1 MSAVYPGAKWRP
13 IGVNFTD
20 RKRSRTDFI
29 AIHSSASEASSLYG
43 WFTNPRAGASSHLHL
58 PYDGLK
64 GLEQYIDLDK
74 ISWATGEGNGRSVS
88 IEVAG
93 VPSSK
98 PNEPFTDAQV
108 DGLVEIVAFL
118 ARRYS
123 IPLVAMKSSAAG
135 ERGVGWHRLGVDGN
149 FPSLPSPLA
158 GRRQRGGG
166 ERWSS
171 ARGKVCPG
179 DARIEQIVGKGG
191 IIERAQALLDDD
203 LNGKPDDEGKPTS
216 KPGTGKPSRIVVDG
230 YWGPAT
236 TRRLQAVLG
245 TPVDGVLSGQ
255 VQGPWNR
262 NLRSA
267 SWASPSKARGSL
279 AIRALQ
285 RRVGVKADGLLGP
298 VTIRAMQ
305 RRYGTPQDGVISAPS
320 PMVRALQRR
329 LNDGKV

>member
-1 MSAVYPGAKWRP
+1 MSAIYPGAKWRP

-29 AIHSSASEASSLYG
+29 AIHSSASTASSLYG
-43 WFTNPRAGASSHLHL
+43 WFTNPKAGASSHLHL
-58 PYDGLK
+58 PYDGLS
-64 GLEQYIDLDK
+64 GLEQYVDLDK
-74 ISWATGEGNGRSVS
+74 VSWATGEGNARSVS

-93 VPSSK
+93 VTSSK

-123 IPLVAMKSSAAG
+123 IPLAPMKSSGAG
-135 ERGVGWHRLGVDGN
+135 QRGVGWHRLGVDGN
-149 FPSLPSPLA
+149 FPAPPSPLA

-171 ARGKVCPG
+171 AFGKTCPG
-179 DARIEQIVGKGG
+179 DARIEQIVGEGG
-191 IIERAQALLDDD
+191 IIERARALLDED
-203 LNGKPDDEGKPTS
+203 LNGKPDDEGKPTK

-245 TPVDGVLSGQ
+245 TTVDGVLSEQ

-267 SWASPSKARGSL
+267 SWTSASAARGSNVIRAL
-279 AIRALQ
+279 QRKIGVKADGFLGPNTIRALQ
-285 RRVGVKADGLLGP
+285 RR
-298 VTIRAMQ
+298 
-305 RRYGTPQDGVISAPS
+305 YGTTQDGVISAPS
-320 PMVRALQRR
+320 EMVRALQRR